1 MKKRVVFTSI
11 IIALVVMALSCIFFA
26 LPGQFAAINGTGFIN
41 SNDLPVYNGYEIL
54 FNCKDVGGINYLHEN
69 VGGRV
74 SAVIFIIIF
83 LMVATIPLLVFY
95 KKDPAFVI
103 LGGALTTINGF
114 IFLMMKIWL
123 TIIYPKKAI
132 TMSWTSY
139 VSGAFLLIIGVWL
152 IVLGSL
158 EISKA
163 QAEAIQKKAQSYNY
177 LKNK

>member
-1 MKKRVVFTSI
+1 MSV
-11 IIALVVMALSCIFFA
+11 A
-26 LPGQFAAINGTGFIN
+26 
-41 SNDLPVYNGYEIL
+41 
-54 FNCKDVGGINYLHEN
+54 
-69 VGGRV
+69 V
-74 SAVIFIIIF
+74 SAQ
-83 LMVATIPLLVFY
+83 LVFY

-163 QAEAIQKKAQSYNY
+163 QAEAIQKKTQSYNY